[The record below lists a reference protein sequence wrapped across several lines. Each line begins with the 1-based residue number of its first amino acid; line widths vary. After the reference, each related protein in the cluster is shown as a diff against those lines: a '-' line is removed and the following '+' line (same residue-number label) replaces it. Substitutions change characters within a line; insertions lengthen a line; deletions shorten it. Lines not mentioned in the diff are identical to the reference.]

1 MIRKITDES
10 YQPPISLYK
19 NLPEAKATVNIC
31 ASLIDTFINLGLNDI
46 VDGLKPPWY
55 ENRLKKRQRFPE
67 PCRVGP

>member
-1 MIRKITDES
+1 M
-10 YQPPISLYK
+10 YK

-31 ASLIDTFINLGLNDI
+31 ASLIDAFIDLGLNVI
-46 VDGLKPPWY
+46 VDGLKPPQD